1 MAHKWFAKL
10 TVAALTLSLLAGCG
24 GAKQE
29 TPSQQPP
36 AQQGQQ
42 QQQEEQQTQQPAEQ
56 PSSQP
61 VTPAQP
67 EQPAA
72 PENPELILATT
83 TSTVDTG
90 LLDVLVPMFEEKTG
104 YVVKTVSVGT
114 GQALKLGENGEA
126 DVLLVHAPD
135 SEKPLEEAGVV
146 INRQL
151 VMHNDFIIIGPP
163 DDPAGVKGTTTA
175 AEGLKKIAEVGAI
188 FISRGDD
195 SGTHKKELA
204 LWNEAGIDPKGN
216 DWYQETGQGMGAT
229 ITVANEKMAYT
240 LSDRGTYLAQKKN
253 IDLEIVLEGDA
264 PLLNIYHVMQV
275 NPEKYPMVN
284 GDGAKAFVEFMV
296 SDEVQE
302 IIRTYGVDQY
312 GEPLF
317 FPDAGKAEEELTGG
331 N

>member
-1 MAHKWFAKL
+1 M
-10 TVAALTLSLLAGCG
+10 VGCSSAG
-24 GAKQE
+24 
-29 TPSQQPP
+29 QQPSTEP
-36 AQQGQQ
+36 QPT
-42 QQQEEQQTQQPAEQ
+42 QQEQQAEQ
-56 PSSQP
+56 PSTQP
-61 VTPAQP
+61 ETPAEP
-67 EQPAA
+67 EKPAT

-126 DVLLVHAPD
+126 DVLLVHAPE

-163 DDPAGVKGTTTA
+163 EDPAGVKGTTKA
-175 AEGLKKIAEVGAI
+175 AEALKKIAEAGSL
-188 FISRGDD
+188 FISRGDE

-204 LWNEAGIDPKGN
+204 LWNEAGIDPRGN
-216 DWYQETGQGMGAT
+216 AWYQETGQGMGAT
-229 ITVANEKMAYT
+229 INVANEKLGYT
-240 LSDRGTYLAQKKN
+240 LTDRGTYLAQKKN
-253 IDLEIVLEGDA
+253 IELEIVLEGDS

-275 NPEKYPMVN
+275 NPEKWPLVN
-284 GDGAKAFVEFMV
+284 AEGAKAFVEFMV
-296 SDEVQE
+296 DPEVQE
-302 IIRTYGVDQY
+302 IIRTYGVDKY

-317 FPDAGKAEEELTGG
+317 FPDAGKSVEELGG
-331 N
+331 

>member
-1 MAHKWFAKL
+1 MKRLHRFMVLAAIMAL
-10 TVAALTLSLLAGCG
+10 VVGCSSAG
-24 GAKQE
+24 
-29 TPSQQPP
+29 QQPSTEP
-36 AQQGQQ
+36 QPT
-42 QQQEEQQTQQPAEQ
+42 QQEQQAEQ
-56 PSSQP
+56 PSTQP
-61 VTPAQP
+61 ETPAEP
-67 EQPAA
+67 EKPAI

-126 DVLLVHAPD
+126 DVLLVHAPE

-163 DDPAGVKGTTTA
+163 EDPAGVKGTTKA
-175 AEGLKKIAEVGAI
+175 AEALKKIADAGSL
-188 FISRGDD
+188 FISRGDE

-204 LWNEAGIDPKGN
+204 LWNEAGIDPRGN
-216 DWYQETGQGMGAT
+216 AWYQETGQGMGAT
-229 ITVANEKMAYT
+229 INVANEKLGYT
-240 LSDRGTYLAQKKN
+240 LTDRGTYLAQKKN
-253 IDLEIVLEGDA
+253 IELEIVLEGDS

-275 NPEKYPMVN
+275 NPEKWPLVN
-284 GDGAKAFVEFMV
+284 AEGAKAFVEFMV
-296 SDEVQE
+296 DPEVQE
-302 IIRTYGVDQY
+302 IIRTYGVDKY

-317 FPDAGKAEEELTGG
+317 FPDAGKSVEELGG
-331 N
+331 